1 MFYEN
6 DTLQFSASHMQQFF
20 ELAIYKWHSFIC
32 HLQVN
37 HLHVIIANRLENALY
52 VEASEDTYLFWQ
64 VLNSILI
71 LFKLS

>member
-6 DTLQFSASHMQQFF
+6 DKLQFLHLICSNLLK
-20 ELAIYKWHSFIC
+20 LAIYKLHSFIC

-37 HLHVIIANRLENALY
+37 NLHVIIANRSKNALY
-52 VEASEDTYLFWQ
+52 VEASEDTYHFWQ
-64 VLNSILI
+64 GFNSILI